1 MMTGRVASLVLTAA
15 LALLSAPAS
24 AESVA
29 DFYRG
34 KTINIICGFGP
45 GGGYDLIRA
54 SWRAI
59 SAAIW
64 RATRRS

>member
-1 MMTGRVASLVLTAA
+1 MVTGRVASLVLTAA
-15 LALLSAPAS
+15 FALLNAPAS

-45 GGGYDLIRA
+45 GGATISIRA
-54 SWRAI
+54 CWRAI
-59 SAAIW
+59 SAG
-64 RATRRS
+64 T